1 MLTFPTINPSVVH
14 QFIKTE
20 LGCKTLHYYLFLSI
34 PQASQFLD
42 EFNVYS
48 QKPQQSLIQKSLFVN
63 CVFVKF

>member
-20 LGCKTLHYYLFLSI
+20 QGCKTLHYYLFLSI

-42 EFNVYS
+42 ELMFIHKNHNILDT
-48 QKPQQSLIQKSLFVN
+48 KEPIR
-63 CVFVKF
+63 